1 MPDGEI
7 SKKVAAEFEH
17 LLNEAMRKIRH
28 CVGQLNDGQL
38 WQKPDT
44 DLNSVANLLLHLA
57 GNLQQWCVAG
67 ILEQADDRD
76 RAAEFA
82 ATDGLTGDELLRRL
96 EAVVEGAVSVIRNLD
111 EVSLGDARQIQGFDV
126 TVMQALF
133 HTVPHFV
140 GHTHQIL
147 LLTRLA
153 LGSEYHFEWSPEQF
167 RAGVPI

>member
-1 MPDGEI
+1 
-7 SKKVAAEFEH
+7 
-17 LLNEAMRKIRH
+17 
-28 CVGQLNDGQL
+28 
-38 WQKPDT
+38 
-44 DLNSVANLLLHLA
+44 
-57 GNLQQWCVAG
+57 VAG
-67 ILEQADDRD
+67 ILENPDARD

-82 ATDGLTGDELLRRL
+82 ATDGLTGEELLRRL
-96 EAVVEGAVSVIRNLD
+96 EVVFKEALGVIQNLD
-111 EVSLGDARQIQGFDV
+111 EGSLGHARQIQGFDV